1 MSDKIT
7 VEEKLKPLHEQ
18 VRWLGACLGEV
29 LIEQEGKVF
38 FDLVEWVR
46 KRAIQ
51 LRRRYDERLE
61 EELIRKIKGLRVEV
75 LTKLIRAF
83 TVFFQLAN
91 LAEDQHRIRRKRA
104 YEKEEGRFQRGSLD
118 DVIAALRKSDI
129 PFSKIEKVF
138 SDFSIE
144 LVLTAHP
151 TEAQRRSTLEKLFLI
166 DRLLYQREYY
176 NLTPRES
183 RKAEAAIREA
193 ITLLW
198 QTDELRHR
206 KQTVLD
212 EVDNGLFYLDQVLFE
227 VLPETLQRF
236 HRLVE
241 QAYGRKFEPRPFLRF
256 GSWIGGDRDANPFV
270 TPEVTLETVRRQKDI
285 VLRKYIRSTGFLMEE
300 FSQSIHLV
308 GASRKLLGSIEEDAR
323 KLPLFANA
331 WKEKSS
337 HEPYRKKISFIQR
350 KLINTLRLNALERER
365 QTAPD
370 DTIEGAY
377 DKEGDFLADLEI
389 LSESLRKNKGAYLLP
404 RIDQLKLALS
414 TFGFYFVPLEIRD
427 NTESLETAVS
437 ELLDGTSLAPSGFL
451 TLSEED
457 RVKLLGRLI
466 QGAPHREVLGREY
479 SEKTRLFLETFRVIR
494 NIREKVHPRAISCY
508 ILSMSHAPSH
518 VLSALWVCR
527 EMGVDDL
534 MIVPLFE
541 TIGDLNRCGA
551 IMASLYADP
560 VYRRHLKKLDDHQ
573 EIMLGYSDSGKDG
586 GFLTSTWCLYSAQ
599 KELMQTAHKAGIKL
613 KLFHGR
619 GGAIGRGGG
628 PLNKAIMAQ
637 PRETVDGRIKITEQ
651 GEVIAS
657 KYSNPMIAER
667 NLELVI
673 SAMVHATLIE
683 TRPSSKRDR
692 WESVM
697 QKLSDSAYGAYR
709 NLVYETEGFIEYYH
723 QSTPIDLISRMNIGS
738 RPARRSS
745 SERIEDLRAIPWV
758 FSWMQS
764 RQTVPAWYG
773 FGSAFHHFIKM
784 NAHAG
789 IGALREMYR
798 DWPFFRVTVDFLE
811 MSTQKADLHIARHY
825 AGLVKQKTLREKIS
839 RRIQSEY
846 ESTIEALLA
855 ITGQKKI
862 LENTEILRRSIERRN
877 PYLDPLSYAQVI
889 LLSRLR
895 ERQEKGASA
904 RDIEDIQRAVFLT
917 INGIAHGL
925 RNTG

>member
-1 MSDKIT
+1 MTEKNSL
-7 VEEKLKPLHEQ
+7 EEKLKPLHDQ
-18 VRWLGACLGEV
+18 IRWLGACLGEV
-29 LIEQEGKVF
+29 LIEQEGRSF
-38 FDLVEWVR
+38 FELVEWVR
-46 KRAIQ
+46 KRSIQ

-61 EELIRKIKGLRVEV
+61 EELIRKIKALSIES

-104 YEKEEGRFQRGSLD
+104 YEKEEGSFQRGSIE
-118 DVIAALRKSDI
+118 DVIAVLKSSKI
-129 PFSKIEKVF
+129 SFSKIQKVF
-138 SDFSIE
+138 SDFAIE

-166 DRLLYQREYY
+166 DRLLYQREYH
-176 NLTPRES
+176 NLTPRET
-183 RKAEAAIREA
+183 RRVEEAIRET

-227 VLPETLQRF
+227 VLPATLERF
-236 HRLVE
+236 HKLVE
-241 QAYGRKFEPRPFLRF
+241 QSYGRKFETRPFLRF

-285 VLRKYIRSTGFLMEE
+285 VLRKYIRSAGFLMEE
-300 FSQSIHLV
+300 FSQSIHLA
-308 GASRKLLGSIEEDAR
+308 GASRKLLASIEEDTR
-323 KLPLFANA
+323 RLPLFANA
-331 WKEKSS
+331 WKEKSN
-337 HEPYRKKISFIQR
+337 HEPYRKKISLIQR
-350 KLINTLRLNALERER
+350 KLINTLRLNALEKER

-377 DKEGDFLADLEI
+377 EKEEDFLADLEVVA
-389 LSESLRKNKGAYLLP
+389 ESLKTCKGAYLLP
-404 RIDQLKLALS
+404 RIQQLKLAVE

-437 ELLDGTSLAPSGFL
+437 ELLEGTSLAPSGFL
-451 TLSEED
+451 TLAEEK
-457 RVKLLGRLI
+457 RFELMTRLI
-466 QGAPHREVLGREY
+466 KDAPHREVLGREY
-479 SEKTRLFLETFRVIR
+479 SEKTRLFLETFRAIR
-494 NIREKVHPRAISCY
+494 NIRERVHPRAISCY
-508 ILSMSHAPSH
+508 ILSMSRTPSQI
-518 VLSALWVCR
+518 LSALWVAR
-527 EMGVDDL
+527 EMGVEDL
-534 MIVPLFE
+534 MMVPLFE
-541 TIGDLNRCGA
+541 TISDLEGCGGVMTA
-551 IMASLYADP
+551 LYECS
-560 VYRRHLKKLDDHQ
+560 VYRSHLKRLGDHQ

-586 GFLTSTWCLYSAQ
+586 GFMTSTWRLYCAQ
-599 KELMQTAHKAGIKL
+599 KELTRTARHAGIKL

-637 PRETVDGRIKITEQ
+637 PRDTVDGRIKITEQ

-657 KYSNPMIAER
+657 KYSNPVIAER

-673 SAMVHATLIE
+673 SAMVHASLIE
-683 TRPSSKRDR
+683 NKSSQKQER

-697 QKLSDSAYGAYR
+697 QDLSQTAYQAYR
-709 NLVYETEGFIEYYH
+709 DLVYETEGFIEYYQ
-723 QSTPIDLISRMNIGS
+723 QSTPIDLISKMNIGS
-738 RPARRSS
+738 RPARRSA

-764 RQTVPAWYG
+764 RQTLPAWYG
-773 FGSAFHHFIKM
+773 FGSAFHQFIKM

-789 IGALREMYR
+789 IGSLREMYR

-825 AGLVKQKTLREKIS
+825 ADLVKRKALREAIFK
-839 RRIQSEY
+839 RIKNEY
-846 ESTIEALLA
+846 EASIEAMLA
-855 ITGQKKI
+855 ITGQKSI
-862 LENTEILRRSIERRN
+862 LEKTQMLRRSIDRRN
-877 PYLDPLSYAQVI
+877 PYLDPISRAQVI
-889 LLSRLR
+889 LLGRLR
-895 ERQEKGASA
+895 DRQEKGASP